1 MILCILRDHSAEYA
15 MATLLESLP
24 YRDSIIGIGLD
35 SDERDNPPTKFAA
48 VFARAKAE
56 GYRLTMHC
64 DVDQLDI
71 VDHISQ
77 CLNMIGV
84 EKLTTA

>member
-1 MILCILRDHSAEYA
+1 

-48 VFARAKAE
+48 VFARAKSE
-56 GYRLTMHC
+56 G
-64 DVDQLDI
+64 
-71 VDHISQ
+71 
-77 CLNMIGV
+77 
-84 EKLTTA
+84 TA